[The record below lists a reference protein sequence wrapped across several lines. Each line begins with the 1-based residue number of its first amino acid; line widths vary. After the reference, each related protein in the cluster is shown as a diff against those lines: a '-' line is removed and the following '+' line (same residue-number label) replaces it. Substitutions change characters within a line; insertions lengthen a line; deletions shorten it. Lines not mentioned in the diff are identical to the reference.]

1 MLKTVVFIL
10 TDIQTHHFLATIK
23 NFIHSVKTAK
33 TIGPHLKLPFK
44 KKRQIM
50 LKESSSSYLLG
61 NKK

>member
-33 TIGPHLKLPFK
+33 IIVPHLTLPFLK
-44 KKRQIM
+44 KKTN
-50 LKESSSSYLLG
+50 YA
-61 NKK
+61 